1 MFVKL
6 HAPNGTVVYHN
17 VNQIFAVGLDDM
29 NRTTICYNDAEFVV
43 KETVSTVMGLIEQG
57 KIHDIMVVD
66 QDGAN

>member
-17 VNQIFAVGLDDM
+17 VNQICVVGLDDE

-43 KETVSTVMGLIEQG
+43 KEKMSTVIGLIEQG
-57 KIHDIMVVD
+57 QDI
-66 QDGAN
+66 QHNGGGSR